1 MSEEIKDS
9 INIRQIK
16 KVTVN
21 ENGDTIDINV
31 NDREMLLNIQK
42 TINGFYDILKS
53 DDLASKS
60 MEEFNIVCDE
70 QTQTIDKIFGENTVY
85 KVFGT
90 NNPTISALIDFYIEI
105 MEILSKYVNAYQT
118 KLEENINNKF
128 GKKYLTR
135 KIRKST

>member
-1 MSEEIKDS
+1 MSEGIKDS

-90 NNPTISALIDFYIEI
+90 KNPTISALIDFYIEI
-105 MEILSKYVNAYQT
+105 MDIVSKYVNAYQT

>member
-1 MSEEIKDS
+1 MSAGIKDS

-31 NDREMLLNIQK
+31 NDREMLLNIHK

-90 NNPTISALIDFYIEI
+90 KNPTISALIDFYIEI

-118 KLEENINNKF
+118 KLEENINSKF

>member
-1 MSEEIKDS
+1 MPEGIKDS

-53 DDLASKS
+53 NDLASKS

-90 NNPTISALIDFYIEI
+90 KKPTISALIDFYIEI
-105 MEILSKYVNAYQT
+105 MDIVSKYVNAYQT

>member
-1 MSEEIKDS
+1 MSEGIKDS

-53 DDLASKS
+53 NDLASKS

-90 NNPTISALIDFYIEI
+90 KNPTISALIDFYIEI
-105 MEILSKYVNAYQT
+105 MDIVSKYVNAYQT

>member
-1 MSEEIKDS
+1 MAEEKKDS
-9 INIRQIK
+9 INIRNIK
-16 KVTVN
+16 KITVN
-21 ENGDTIDINV
+21 DNGDSINLNV
-31 NDREMLLNIQK
+31 NDREMLLNIQS
-42 TINGFYDILKS
+42 TINQFHEILKS

-60 MEEFNIVCDE
+60 MEDFNNVCDE

-90 NNPTISALIDFYIEI
+90 NKPTMSALIDFYIEI
-105 MEILSKYVNAYQT
+105 MDIVSKYVNAYQT

>member
-1 MSEEIKDS
+1 MSEGIKDS

-53 DDLASKS
+53 SDLASKS

-90 NNPTISALIDFYIEI
+90 KKPTISALIDFYIEI
-105 MEILSKYVNAYQT
+105 MDIVSKYVNAYQT

>member
-42 TINGFYDILKS
+42 TINGFYNILKS

-90 NNPTISALIDFYIEI
+90 KSPTISALINFYIEI

>member
-1 MSEEIKDS
+1 MSEGIKDS

-53 DDLASKS
+53 GDLASKS
-60 MEEFNIVCDE
+60 MEEFNIVCYE

-90 NNPTISALIDFYIEI
+90 KNPTISALINFYIEI

-128 GKKYLTR
+128 GEKYLTR

>member
-1 MSEEIKDS
+1 MSEGIKDS

-31 NDREMLLNIQK
+31 NDREMLLNIHK

-60 MEEFNIVCDE
+60 MEGFNIVCDE

-90 NNPTISALIDFYIEI
+90 KNPTISALIDFYIEI
-105 MEILSKYVNAYQT
+105 IDILSKYVNAYQT

>member
-1 MSEEIKDS
+1 MSEGIKDS

-53 DDLASKS
+53 SDLASKS

-90 NNPTISALIDFYIEI
+90 KNPTISALIDFYIEI
-105 MEILSKYVNAYQT
+105 MDIVSKYVNAYQT

>member
-1 MSEEIKDS
+1 MAEEKKDS
-9 INIRQIK
+9 INIRNIK
-16 KVTVN
+16 KITVN
-21 ENGDTIDINV
+21 DNGDSINLNV
-31 NDREMLLNIQK
+31 NDREMLLNIQG
-42 TINGFYDILKS
+42 TINQFHEILKN
-53 DDLASKS
+53 DDFASKS
-60 MEEFNIVCDE
+60 MEDINNVCDE

-90 NNPTISALIDFYIEI
+90 NKPTISALIDFYIEI
-105 MEILSKYVNAYQT
+105 MDIVSKYVNAYQT

>member
-1 MSEEIKDS
+1 MAEEKKDS
-9 INIRQIK
+9 INIRNIK
-16 KVTVN
+16 KITVN
-21 ENGDTIDINV
+21 DNGDSINLNV
-31 NDREMLLNIQK
+31 NDREMLLNIQG
-42 TINGFYDILKS
+42 TINQFYGILKS

-60 MEEFNIVCDE
+60 IEDFNNVCDE

-90 NNPTISALIDFYIEI
+90 NKPTIPALIDFYIEI
-105 MEILSKYVNAYQT
+105 MDIVSKYVNAYQT

>member
-1 MSEEIKDS
+1 
-9 INIRQIK
+9 
-16 KVTVN
+16 
-21 ENGDTIDINV
+21 
-31 NDREMLLNIQK
+31 MLLNIQG
-42 TINGFYDILKS
+42 TINVFYEMLKS

-60 MEEFNIVCDE
+60 MEDFNDMCDK

-90 NNPTISALIDFYIEI
+90 NKPTVTALIDFYIEI
-105 MEILSKYVNAYQT
+105 MDIVSKYVNAYQT
-118 KLEENINNKF
+118 KLEETINSKF

>member
-1 MSEEIKDS
+1 MAEEKKDS
-9 INIRQIK
+9 INIRNIK
-16 KVTVN
+16 KITVN
-21 ENGDTIDINV
+21 DNGDSINLNV
-31 NDREMLLNIQK
+31 NDREMLLNIQG
-42 TINGFYDILKS
+42 TINQFHEILKS

-60 MEEFNIVCDE
+60 MEDINNVCDE

-90 NNPTISALIDFYIEI
+90 NKPTMSALIDFYIEI
-105 MEILSKYVNAYQT
+105 MDIVSKYVNAYHT

>member
-1 MSEEIKDS
+1 MAEEKKDS
-9 INIRQIK
+9 INIRNIK
-16 KVTVN
+16 KITVN
-21 ENGDTIDINV
+21 DNGDSINLNV
-31 NDREMLLNIQK
+31 NDREMLLNIQG
-42 TINGFYDILKS
+42 TINQFYEILKS

-60 MEEFNIVCDE
+60 MEDFNNVCDE

-90 NNPTISALIDFYIEI
+90 NKPTISALIDFYIEI
-105 MEILSKYVNAYQT
+105 MDIVSKYVNAYQT

>member
-1 MSEEIKDS
+1 MAEEKKDS
-9 INIRQIK
+9 INIRNIK
-16 KVTVN
+16 KITVN
-21 ENGDTIDINV
+21 DNGDSINLNV
-31 NDREMLLNIQK
+31 NDREMLLNIQS
-42 TINGFYDILKS
+42 TINQFHEILKS

-60 MEEFNIVCDE
+60 MEDFNNVCDE

-90 NNPTISALIDFYIEI
+90 NKPTISALIDFYIEI
-105 MEILSKYVNAYQT
+105 MDIVSKYVNAYQT

>member
-1 MSEEIKDS
+1 MSEGIKDS

-53 DDLASKS
+53 SDLASKS

-90 NNPTISALIDFYIEI
+90 NNPTISALINFYIEI

>member
-1 MSEEIKDS
+1 MSEGIKDS

-53 DDLASKS
+53 SDLASKS

-90 NNPTISALIDFYIEI
+90 KNPTISALIDFYIEI
-105 MEILSKYVNAYQT
+105 MDIVSKYVNAYKK

>member
-1 MSEEIKDS
+1 MSEGIKDS

-53 DDLASKS
+53 GDLASKS

-90 NNPTISALIDFYIEI
+90 KKPRS
-105 MEILSKYVNAYQT
+105 
-118 KLEENINNKF
+118 EEAHV
-128 GKKYLTR
+128 
-135 KIRKST
+135 

>member
-1 MSEEIKDS
+1 MAEEKKDS
-9 INIRQIK
+9 INIRNIK
-16 KVTVN
+16 KITVN
-21 ENGDTIDINV
+21 DNGDSINLNV
-31 NDREMLLNIQK
+31 NDREMLLNIQG
-42 TINGFYDILKS
+42 TINQFHEILKS

-60 MEEFNIVCDE
+60 MEEFNNVCDE
-70 QTQTIDKIFGENTVY
+70 QAQTIDKIFGENTVY

-90 NNPTISALIDFYIEI
+90 NKPTISALIDFYIEI
-105 MEILSKYVNAYQT
+105 MDIVSKYVNAYQT